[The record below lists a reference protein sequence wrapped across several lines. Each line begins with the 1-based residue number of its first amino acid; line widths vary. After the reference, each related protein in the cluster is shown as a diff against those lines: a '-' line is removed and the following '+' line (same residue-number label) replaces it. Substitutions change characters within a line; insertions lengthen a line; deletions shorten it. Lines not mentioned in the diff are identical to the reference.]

1 MYRKIAFIATGY
13 IVKYDGISVYTENL
27 LDAFLERIADTCY
40 PWHIDI
46 YAGKQVV
53 QLLEERVLER
63 HRRSGPDLCLIAV
76 DDGSFFHKM
85 AGLYA
90 ELLKNGRYD
99 AIFATNFMPLILPW
113 TRMMKVIHDLSP
125 ETNPTLYS
133 PFHRR
138 YHALLLRSAKYL
150 DRAIGY
156 ISRTTAADLRK
167 YYGIVPDRK
176 AMLYLP
182 NGIPFK
188 VRNYERPDPSQS
200 EEKFTGR
207 KLYLLVVG
215 RLNRAKGVDR
225 ILDFYRFFDRFLSD
239 RKRFDEVVLTFTGK
253 QTEETTALFEDAA
266 FERIRLRFD
275 GFLDDE
281 ALNRRYRESHFTL
294 FLSRN
299 EGYGLPLVE
308 ALWFRSIPLLSDI
321 AIFREIMGEGYPLFG
336 EGTEEE
342 MLQFILRHF
351 DDAGYRAAQRAYL
364 EEVTAHE
371 RDGYARAAQNLITWI
386 SADAK

>member
-1 MYRKIAFIATGY
+1 MDRKIAFIATGY

-27 LDAFLERIADTCY
+27 LDAFLGRMADIRY
-40 PWHIDI
+40 PWRIDI
-46 YAGKQVV
+46 YAGVQVV
-53 QLLEERVLER
+53 PLLKERVLER
-63 HRRSGPDLCLIAV
+63 HRRSGLDLRLISV
-76 DDGSFFHKM
+76 DDRSFFHKM

-90 ELLKNGRYD
+90 GLLKNGRYD
-99 AIFATNFMPLILPW
+99 AIFATNFMPLTLPW
-113 TRMMKVIHDLSP
+113 MRTMKVIHDLSP
-125 ETNPTLYS
+125 ETNPALYS

-138 YHALLLRSAKYL
+138 YHALLLMSAKYL
-150 DRAIGY
+150 DRTIGY

-167 YYGIVPDRK
+167 FYGIVPDRK

-188 VRNYERPDPSQS
+188 VRNYPRPDA
-200 EEKFTGR
+200 ETVRRKFESK
-207 KLYLLVVG
+207 KLQMLVVG

-225 ILDFYRFFDRFLSD
+225 ILDFCRYFDAFMDKQPRFE
-239 RKRFDEVVLTFTGK
+239 EVTVTFTGK
-253 QTEETTALFEDAA
+253 QTAETTALFKDAA
-266 FERIRLRFD
+266 FRHITIRFD

-281 ALNRRYRESHFTL
+281 ALNRRYREAHFTL

-321 AIFREIMGEGYPLFG
+321 AIFQEIMGEAYPLFG
-336 EGTEEE
+336 EGEEE
-342 MLQFILRHF
+342 AMLQFVMRHF
-351 DDAGYRAAQRAYL
+351 DDPDYLTAQRAYL

-371 RDGYARAAQNLITWI
+371 RNGYDRAAQNLIEWI
-386 SADAK
+386 EKDAK